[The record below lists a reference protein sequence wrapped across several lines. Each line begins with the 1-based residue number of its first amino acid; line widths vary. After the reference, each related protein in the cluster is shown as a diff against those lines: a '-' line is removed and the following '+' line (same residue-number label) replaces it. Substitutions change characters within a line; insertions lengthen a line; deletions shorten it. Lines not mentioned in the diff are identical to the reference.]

1 MQSMLSEDFQE
12 SLSWQI
18 PVSRK
23 AFDKKIAEEMKPQTY
38 TDENGQEVRYDDT
51 IWRGDEEVKM
61 PEMPK
66 EFADSIKDY
75 IAGIT
80 ESGFYDEKIANI
92 ISEEAGKFFAGD
104 QSAQQAADMIQSR
117 ASLYLSEQH

>member
-1 MQSMLSEDFQE
+1 
-12 SLSWQI
+12 I